1 MQSDPSGNRRWFAV
15 VVGIAAFSLICMM
28 AFGFTLSQ
36 KLRESESAWNRTY
49 QSDLDA
55 VTSLNRLRAIIGYGG
70 FIHDFK
76 NYVLRRD
83 QVYLDRTKDDRER
96 YLAESARLRSLLVTD
111 AERHALSVIDATFQ
125 EYFDRFETVTALN
138 PEMPAADL
146 DDIVA
151 VDDGPALA
159 ALKTLLTSV
168 GQRRKAET
176 QLAADVFSVS
186 SSFSYLGAAVGI
198 LILVSSGFSLWFLV
212 LALRS
217 NRELSKLLRQ
227 NDVLFDESPDALI
240 YVGDDGRIKQANAQA
255 AQLFGYS
262 QDELA
267 AMSVDQLVPE
277 RFRANHARLREGY
290 LSAPKSRP
298 MGRTL
303 ELRGLKKSGVE
314 VPVDISLS
322 YIPDAELGGTVIL
335 IVRDVTVHQKMQD
348 ELRKATAAA
357 ESSDQAK
364 SAFLANM
371 SHEIRTPLTGV
382 LGMADLLEKSDLND
396 QQRVYVNTLRK
407 SGGHL
412 SSILNDIL
420 DLSKMDAGKLVL
432 HHDEM
437 DVPALFASVE
447 SIFYHQAR
455 EKGIDLHF
463 TPIDGDADTVFLGDQ
478 VRVRQVLF
486 NLVGNAVKFTEKGAV
501 TVSCSVLPDPEAA
514 DHIGLTITVQ
524 DTGIGMNADVL
535 KTVFD
540 PFEQAQSRRNRS
552 FEGSGLGLSIC
563 KRLVDAMNGTI
574 DVDSTPG
581 SGSTFT
587 VMLPFRKTARK
598 SVAPARP
605 ESAPATTKGV
615 SILVADDNPVNRM
628 LLEQMLQG
636 FGHSVTLAEDGE
648 EAFDLFKKDSFDAV
662 LLDIHMP
669 KLDGLETLAK
679 MQEYGIKDGT
689 VLIAIT
695 ADVVPENVSRFL
707 EAGFQKFVAKPIDWD
722 ALNKAI
728 LKT

>member
-1 MQSDPSGNRRWFAV
+1 MKSDPLGNRRWFAV
-15 VVGIAAFSLICMM
+15 VVGIAAFSLICMVV
-28 AFGFTLSQ
+28 FGVTLSQ
-36 KLRESESAWNRTY
+36 KLRNSQTAWDRTH

-83 QVYLDRTKDDRER
+83 RVYLDRTKDDRER
-96 YLAESARLRSLLVTD
+96 YLEESARLRSLLATD
-111 AERHALSVIDATFQ
+111 EERHALSVIDATFQ
-125 EYFDRFETVTALN
+125 EYFDRFEQALALN
-138 PEMPAADL
+138 PEMTASDL

-151 VDDGPALA
+151 VDDDPALN
-159 ALKTLLTSV
+159 ALQTLLTSI
-168 GQRRKAET
+168 GQRRQTET
-176 QLAADVFSVS
+176 QLAAEVFSVS

-198 LILVSSGFSLWFLV
+198 LILASSGLSLWFLV

-240 YVGDDGRIKQANAQA
+240 YVGDDGRIKQANAHA
-255 AQLFGYS
+255 ARLFGYS
-262 QDELA
+262 RKELA
-267 AMSVDQLVPE
+267 TLSVDQLVPE
-277 RFRANHARLREGY
+277 RFRNNHARLREGY
-290 LSAPKSRP
+290 LNAPKSRP

-303 ELRGLKKSGVE
+303 ELRGLKKSGEE

-322 YIPDAELGGTVIL
+322 YIPDAELGGTVVL
-335 IVRDVTVHQKMQD
+335 IVRDVTVHQKMQED
-348 ELRKATAAA
+348 LRDATAAA
-357 ESSDQAK
+357 ESSNKAK

-382 LGMADLLEKSDLND
+382 LGMADLLEKSDLDD
-396 QQRVYVNTLRK
+396 QQRIYVDTLRK

-432 HHDEM
+432 HQDEM
-437 DVPALFASVE
+437 DVPALCTSVE

-455 EKGIDLHF
+455 EKGIDLQF
-463 TPIDGDADTVFLGDQ
+463 TPIEGDANTVFLGDQ

-486 NLVGNAVKFTEKGAV
+486 NLVGNAVKFTEQGAV
-501 TVSCSVLPDPEAA
+501 IVSCSVSPDPNEAEN
-514 DHIGLTITVQ
+514 ILLTIAVQ
-524 DTGIGMNADVL
+524 DTGIGMSANFL
-535 KTVFD
+535 ESVFD

-552 FEGSGLGLSIC
+552 FEGTGLGLSIC
-563 KRLVDAMNGTI
+563 KRLVDAMQGTI
-574 DVDSTPG
+574 DIDSTPG
-581 SGSTFT
+581 SGSKFT
-587 VMLPFRKTARK
+587 ISLPFRKAAPHP
-598 SVAPARP
+598 VAPMSSQTETQSTA
-605 ESAPATTKGV
+605 GV
-615 SILVADDNPVNRM
+615 SVLVADDNPVNRM

-636 FGHSVTLAEDGE
+636 FGHEVALAEDGK
-648 EAFDLFKKDSFDAV
+648 EAFDLFKRDEFDAI

-669 KLDGLETLAK
+669 KLDGLESLAK
-679 MQEYGIKDGT
+679 MREHGIKDGT

-695 ADVVPENVSRFL
+695 ADVVPENVARFL
-707 EAGFQKFVAKPIDWD
+707 EAGFQKCIAKPIDWD

-728 LKT
+728 LKL